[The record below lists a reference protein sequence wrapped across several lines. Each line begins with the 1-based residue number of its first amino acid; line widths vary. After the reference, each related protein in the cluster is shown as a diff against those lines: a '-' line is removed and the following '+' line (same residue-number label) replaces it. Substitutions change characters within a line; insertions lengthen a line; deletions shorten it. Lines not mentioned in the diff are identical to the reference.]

1 MLHIATAL
9 PIRTA
14 HIAHNTTTVATR
26 TDHLHTEIITVM
38 ATTTVPTHG
47 TAAMATHSTTRAS
60 LVASRTVTQVLLGC
74 LLPRRPAIL
83 NHLRLP
89 ATDINLPKATSRSEL
104 TSLREYRSRP
114 VTRIDPMELAS
125 DVATMDHPISL
136 HATPGIIDVV
146 GVVVPEAGIEALSS
160 ASRLLTGPCWTS
172 AKLGT
177 RLSTRTSM

>member
-83 NHLRLP
+83 NHLRLA

-104 TSLREYRSRP
+104 TSLQEYRSRP
-114 VTRIDPMELAS
+114 VTRIDPMEVAS
-125 DVATMDHPISL
+125 DVGTMDLSL
-136 HATPGIIDVV
+136 HASPGIIDVV